1 MRDFILELHCNLQ
14 IINYS
19 ELPDNLKV
27 IIFNFVYTSKHSTTM
42 FNNS

>member
-1 MRDFILELHCNLQ
+1 MRNFIQELHCNLQ
-14 IINYS
+14 IIRDS

-27 IIFNFVYTSKHSTTM
+27 IIFKFVYTSKHSTTM

>member
-1 MRDFILELHCNLQ
+1 MRNFIRELQYNLQ
-14 IINYS
+14 IIKHS

-27 IIFNFVYTSKHSTTM
+27 IYFHFVYTSKHSTTM